1 MAALS
6 LALALIA
13 ALAVG
18 VHLPGAPLWTA
29 LLSAVGLIVAAVA
42 WVRVFAHGRRTQVGR
57 GALLM
62 ILLGAGVARGWAAS
76 HSPPSVV
83 IPRGLIAGEVLGA
96 SVPGPRCRM
105 DVDVGGE
112 RWRLEADPSA
122 CPRSAGERIWLRA
135 EEVTRAQ
142 AAHLPWGRGSGDP
155 RSGSVRRVYVDR
167 IWPAPSGDGSEGAG
181 PQPPQQAVSAGDGYF
196 AWVASLRQRAWEA
209 SRGRPAASL
218 VVGASLGMS
227 SALAPELRA
236 EVRGVGLGHLL
247 AVSGL
252 HVALAGMLVIGGIS
266 RALAAIGWTRPE
278 ISLLGLGPVIA
289 YVLLTGGAPSAVRA
303 AVMLALVVVAATVGR
318 PGHGPTILAVTAAAL
333 LIVWPQWTADPGL
346 QMSLAAM
353 AALVHPRAPR
363 GVVAQSWRVT
373 WATLPVA
380 IWHFGGGSLLGVV
393 ANLVALPIFCA
404 WVLPLGILGIFG
416 LGIVGPAALGPAGLG
431 AAIILDLSALLSR
444 VPATPPE
451 LLAAIAAALLVGVL
465 VVERRGRAPGAGASW
480 RMIPGWRPPLIA
492 LAAVIVAVPMRF
504 ETGDGVLKEGR
515 WWVLGGGRRL
525 EVVAP
530 ALGEGGVAG
539 ICIDGPWLSP
549 AARSGQLEHLGRP
562 RVAVVRDPRGG
573 PAAAEHQRLLE
584 RLGVW
589 APAAG
594 GEALRC
600 AWPEMS
606 RRALS
611 RLLRRC
617 KQELGA
623 HTALIRGGADGA
635 IDCWRRDGWRRLVID
650 ELADD
655 DDGDARSKKIGEEG
669 AT

>member
-18 VHLPGAPLWTA
+18 VHLPGAPLWAA
-29 LLSAVGLIVAAVA
+29 LLSAGGVIAAGIA
-42 WVRVFAHGRRTQVGR
+42 WARVFAHGRRTQAGVA
-57 GALLM
+57 AL
-62 ILLGAGVARGWAAS
+62 IIVLLGAGLVRGWAAS

-96 SVPGPRCRM
+96 SVPGPRCRI

-122 CPRSAGERIWLRA
+122 CPRAAGERIWLRA
-135 EEVTRAQ
+135 EEVSRAE
-142 AAHLPWGRGSGDP
+142 AAHLPWGRGSEDP

-167 IWPAPSGDGSEGAG
+167 IWRAPGLQGGVGER
-181 PQPPQQAVSAGDGYF
+181 YF
-196 AWVASLRQRAWEA
+196 AWVAALRQRAWEA
-209 SRGRPAASL
+209 SRGRPAESL

-236 EVRGVGLGHLL
+236 EVRGAGLGHLL

-266 RALAAIGWTRPE
+266 RVLAAVGWTRPE

-303 AVMLALVVVAATVGR
+303 AVMLALVVLAATIGR

-333 LIVWPQWTADPGL
+333 LIVWPQWAVDPGL

-363 GVVAQSWRVT
+363 GLVAQSWRVT

-416 LGIVGPAALGPAGLG
+416 LGILGPAALGPAGIG
-431 AAIILDLSALLSR
+431 AAIILDVSALLRR

-451 LLAAIAAALLVGVL
+451 LLAGIAAALLVGVL
-465 VVERRGRAPGAGASW
+465 VVERRGRGPKRGASW
-480 RMIPGWRPPLIA
+480 RMIPGWRPPLVA
-492 LAAVIVAVPMRF
+492 LAAVIVAVPLRSPSG
-504 ETGDGVLKEGR
+504 GDGALTEDR
-515 WWVLGGGRRL
+515 WWVVGGGRRL

-530 ALGEGGVAG
+530 AVDGAGVAG

-562 RVAVVRDPRGG
+562 RAVVVRDPRGG
-573 PAAAEHQRLLE
+573 PAEAEHRRLLE
-584 RLGVW
+584 SLGVW
-589 APAAG
+589 GPVG
-594 GEALRC
+594 DGEAIRC
-600 AWPEMS
+600 AWPELS

-617 KQELGA
+617 QRELGA
-623 HTALIRGGADGA
+623 HTALLRGDGDGA
-635 IDCWRRDGWRRLVID
+635 IECWRRDGWRRLVTD
-650 ELADD
+650 DVVDD
-655 DDGDARSKKIGEEG
+655 DAAATAKKIGEEG